1 MTEKKSVYETELT
14 FVITKKTGNELAVS
28 KYKDNDKVTFEILSS
43 NEYVQMT
50 FDLEQLTGLE
60 MLLRDSEGLPTN
72 HFTGIIQNYTR
83 LAIRR
88 KRLVIESEPTNDFYF
103 LELGGAE
110 IRLNENEYKKLIDVL
125 TGLQF
130 IMRKTVA

>member
-14 FVITKKTGNELAVS
+14 FVITRKAGNELALS
-28 KYKDNDKVTFEILSS
+28 KQKDNDKVTFEILNSH
-43 NEYVQMT
+43 EYVTMT

-60 MLLRDSEGLPTN
+60 MLLRDSEGLSIN

-88 KRLVIESEPTNDFYF
+88 KKLVVESEPTADFYF

-110 IRLNENEYKKLIDVL
+110 IRLTEQEYKKLIDVI